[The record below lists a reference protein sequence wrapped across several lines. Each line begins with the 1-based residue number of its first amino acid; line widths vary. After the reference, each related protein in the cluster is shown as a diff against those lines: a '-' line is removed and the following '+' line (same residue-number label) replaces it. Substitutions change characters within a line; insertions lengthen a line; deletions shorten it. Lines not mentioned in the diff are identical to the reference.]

1 MSNSWLE
8 KLYQKRVRQNRSLSI
23 LITDDAN
30 QRGTGKSTLAIKLG
44 ERFDRTD
51 EDLSP
56 EKAMLSAD
64 KFRAAYSDLPKGS
77 SIILD
82 EAEAELSKY
91 RASSDTNKAIR
102 DVISQGR
109 ILEKYIVFTAPA
121 SGVIDTDLKSLFDVW
136 ILVKRRGKAL
146 VHECDYNPYGQHP
159 LFRKQESIEWSDIES
174 ERLQRVYEELSE
186 AKEQR
191 LDGHGQGHDEEEYRS
206 ALREQVETQVRNDLI
221 RDIYGYDKM
230 SQKEI
235 AEAVGLSRSRVAD
248 IVAE

>member
-1 MSNSWLE
+1 MSDSWLQQ
-8 KLYQKRVRQNRSLSI
+8 LYEKRVRQDRSLSI

-30 QRGTGKSTLAIKLG
+30 ERGTGKSTLALKLA

-51 EDLSP
+51 EGLVP
-56 EKAMLSAD
+56 EKATLSAD
-64 KFRAAYSDLPKGS
+64 RFRTAYSELPKGS

-91 RASSDTNKAIR
+91 RASSNTNKAIR

-136 ILVKRRGKAL
+136 ILVKRRGEAL

-159 LFRKQESIEWSDIES
+159 LFRKKESIGWSDLES
-174 ERLQRVYEELSE
+174 ERLKEVYDGLSE
-186 AKEQR
+186 VKERR
-191 LDGHGQGHDEEEYRS
+191 LDGDEEAYEEAEHRS
-206 ALREQVETQVRNDLI
+206 DLREQVETEVRNGLI